1 MAGSDRRQS
10 LAEAAAM
17 DDNDWFRR
25 RALTDTLACYDEPF
39 VHGFFRANMFHL
51 RGHDRDL
58 LVDTG
63 MGLAR
68 LSQAIAADPGK
79 PLFAL
84 ATHIHVDH
92 VGSLN
97 EFAERAGP
105 ATSASAFAV
114 MDDALTYADMYRV
127 LVEPVSRAP
136 APNWKVDAY
145 QIKPA
150 PLTVLLGEGDIVDLG
165 DRQFRVLQLPGHS
178 PDSIGLFDERDG
190 LFFSGDAIYDD
201 TLIDDL
207 PDSDR
212 TAYRATMARILD
224 LPVRIAHGGHGES
237 FSGERMRQI
246 ARRYIEGSEA

>member
-1 MAGSDRRQS
+1 MSD
-10 LAEAAAM
+10 E
-17 DDNDWFRR
+17 DWFRKR
-25 RALTDTLACYDEPF
+25 ELTDRLTVYDEPF

-51 RGHDRDL
+51 KGRDRDL

-68 LSQAIAADPGK
+68 LSQVIPADPGK
-79 PLFAL
+79 PLLAL

-92 VGSLN
+92 VGSLH
-97 EFAERAGP
+97 EYAERAGP
-105 ATSASAFAV
+105 ASSAAAFAA

-127 LVEPVSRAP
+127 LAEPVSRVP
-136 APNWKVDAY
+136 ALDWKADAY

-150 PLTVLLGEGDIVDLG
+150 PLTTPLGEGDVVDVG
-165 DRQFRVLQLPGHS
+165 DRQFRVIHLPGHS
-178 PDSIGLFDERDG
+178 PDSIGLLDERDG

-212 TAYRATMARILD
+212 TAYRATMARIID

-237 FSGERMRQI
+237 FSGERMREI
-246 ARRYIEGSEA
+246 ARRYVEGSEK